1 MSEELTE
8 KLDKLANFLAQRD
21 VFSLQK
27 KELIDQVLTPEIR
40 RRLDE
45 IEAEFAGKM
54 EAVEANIASLEEE
67 IRQEALRQ
75 RTSVKGSFLRV
86 VWHKGRVSWDT
97 KSLDEYARSHP
108 EVSAFRKQGEPYVSI
123 VKI

>member
-1 MSEELTE
+1 MSEELTH

-27 KELIDQVLTPEIR
+27 KELIDHVLTAEIR
-40 RRLDE
+40 ARLDE
-45 IEAEFAGKM
+45 IEAEFAGKT
-54 EAVEANIASLEEE
+54 EAVEANIAALEDE

-75 RTSVKGSFLRV
+75 GASVKGSFLRV
-86 VWHKGRVSWDT
+86 IWHKGRISWDT
-97 KSLDEYARSHP
+97 KSLDDYARSHP
-108 EVSAFRKQGEPYVSI
+108 EVTSFRKQGEPYVSI

>member
-1 MSEELTE
+1 MSEELTN

-40 RRLDE
+40 ARLDE
-45 IEAEFAGKM
+45 IETEFAGKL
-54 EAVEANIASLEEE
+54 EAVEANITALEDE

-75 RTSVKGSFLRV
+75 GASVRGSFLKV
-86 VWHKGRVSWDT
+86 IWYKGRVSWDT
-97 KSLDEYARSHP
+97 KSLDDYARSHP
-108 EVSAFRKQGEPYVSI
+108 EVTAFRKQGEPYVSI
-123 VKI
+123 IKI